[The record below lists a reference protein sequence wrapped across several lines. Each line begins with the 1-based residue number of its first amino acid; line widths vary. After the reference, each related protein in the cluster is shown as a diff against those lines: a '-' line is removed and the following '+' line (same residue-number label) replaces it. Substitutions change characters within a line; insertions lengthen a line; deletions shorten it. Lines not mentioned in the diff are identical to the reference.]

1 MNRDFNDPSPISP
14 ALRWTGIVI
23 STLAVLFFAFDGVG
37 KVMKIPQVIE
47 ATTKLGVPVEQVPG
61 IGILLLV
68 CTALYA
74 IPQTS
79 VLGAILLTGYLG
91 GAVQTHVRV
100 GGPAFP
106 VAFSVGFG
114 VLVWLGLW
122 LRDRR
127 LQTLVPLRKG

>member
-1 MNRDFNDPSPISP
+1 MNRDFNPPSVSP
-14 ALRWTGIVI
+14 ALRWTGLGL
-23 STLAVLFFAFDGVG
+23 STLAILFPAFDAVG

-47 ATTKLGVPVEQVPG
+47 ATTKLGIPVEQVPG
-61 IGILLLV
+61 LGVLLLA
-68 CTALYA
+68 CTILYA
-74 IPQTS
+74 IPQTA

-91 GAVQTHVRV
+91 GAAQAHVRV

-106 VAFSVGFG
+106 VAFSVGLG

-127 LQTLVPLRKG
+127 LQALAPLRK